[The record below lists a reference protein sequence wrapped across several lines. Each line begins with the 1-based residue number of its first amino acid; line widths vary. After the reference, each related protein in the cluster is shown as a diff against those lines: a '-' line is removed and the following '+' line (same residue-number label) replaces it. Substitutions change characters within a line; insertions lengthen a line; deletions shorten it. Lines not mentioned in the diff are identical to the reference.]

1 MSQAFTSINR
11 NSVRVPSAIFRAL
24 SVIAVAI
31 SVAACNGAPGPAVPN
46 GVTVVSGSEQFAVAG
61 SAPANPLVVLVID
74 DNGNPFPNTPV
85 TWKVTSGGGTVADS
99 TSTADAS
106 GHAAMTYTAGSE
118 TGVATVT
125 AIVAQV
131 WTAQFNIHIVAPTNR
146 VR

>member
-1 MSQAFTSINR
+1 MKYPLR
-11 NSVRVPSAIFRAL
+11 LAL
-24 SVIAVAI
+24 VAI
-31 SVAACNGAPGPAVPN
+31 AIAACNSAPGPAVPN
-46 GVTVVSGSEQFAVAG
+46 GVAVVSGSEQFAVAG

-74 DNGNPFPNTPV
+74 SDGNPFANTPV
-85 TWKVTSGGGTVADS
+85 IWKVTSGGGTVADS
-99 TSTADAS
+99 TSTSDAS